1 MREPAVNAAPAR
13 RDGSGGNHGCSQR
26 AHHSAGRPSE
36 SVTSAATEGVVSMSN
51 ELHTCGGRSAA
62 GFADSSRALG
72 SGLRLPA
79 ERAERTELAA
89 SNRATAAML
98 PAAIPGIFL
107 RSITRVRR
115 GPGTRSIG
123 RMLSNG
129 TQHGVQPIPPCRAEM
144 LRKADLVDESVAGAQ
159 DGLRCETGVRPQQDR
174 DQAADN
180 CGITGGL
187 KVQQAVAYL
196 RAQPN
201 LRLAAFDLVLVR
213 LEFLR
218 EAWQSATKVDDVLVA
233 VHPVI
238 EEFELVYDLAMYGL
252 D

>member
-1 MREPAVNAAPAR
+1 
-13 RDGSGGNHGCSQR
+13 
-26 AHHSAGRPSE
+26 
-36 SVTSAATEGVVSMSN
+36 MSN
-51 ELHTCGGRSAA
+51 EIAHVCVWGGGSAA

-72 SGLRLPA
+72 SDLRLPA
-79 ERAERTELAA
+79 EGAERPEPAA
-89 SNRATAAML
+89 SSRATAAML
-98 PAAIPGIFL
+98 PSAIPGIFL
-107 RSITRVRR
+107 RSNTRARG

-129 TQHGVQPIPPCRAEM
+129 TQHGVQPISPCRAEM

-159 DGLRCETGVRPQQDR
+159 DGLRRETGVRPQQDR

-187 KVQQAVAYL
+187 KVQQAIAYL

-238 EEFELVYDLAMYGL
+238 EEFELVDDFLMYGL